1 MIVYKIN
8 GLDAGAVPAASTITT
23 WRDQLFKSIRVWF
36 ENWMAKKEENVP
48 KYLGGK

>member
-36 ENWMAKKEENVP
+36 EKWVAEEEKGRV
-48 KYLGGK
+48 KYLGK